1 MTSLK
6 QLSSR
11 ELHSTRRSFV
21 HFLYE
26 YVFNYGSNA
35 EHININKEE
44 KWKAG
49 KEGGERSDFHL
60 SPLAAALTPHHSRED
75 TELCVDVRAYLS
87 APSS

>member
-11 ELHSTRRSFV
+11 ELRSSGRSFV
-21 HFLYE
+21 RVLYE

-44 KWKAG
+44 KQKAG
-49 KEGGERSDFHL
+49 KERVKVWL
-60 SPLAAALTPHHSRED
+60 SPVSISSSSHS
-75 TELCVDVRAYLS
+75 L
-87 APSS
+87 PF